1 MDYQQKLKMIIE
13 SFAQHCRENGKI
25 AHDLHVKKIER
36 WVGPGLDPDS
46 GPSPIPTDQYR
57 VDYTANAREIAESLC
72 GKDTTPETLLRPL
85 EFAAIDKWTVR
96 ISPREPSATEPKS
109 RGG

>member
-85 EFAAIDKWTVR
+85 AGCGK
-96 ISPREPSATEPKS
+96 SAFCSKTEGVHKALLS
-109 RGG
+109 SEE